1 MSEAIARVEPAGR
14 QDGCPHVRHR
24 RIEGAQHYWEDLEV
38 GDVLVGPGITVTE
51 GHLVSWAGLTG
62 DIVQFHVDAEYAAA
76 TPFGQ
81 RVAHGP
87 LTLSFGLGLM
97 THTGYLGNVVAWL
110 GLDEVRA
117 LKPVFIGDTVHPE
130 ARMLEARP
138 SKDASRGV
146 WRLAYT
152 VKNQGGDAVM
162 SFVSGF
168 LVARRR
174 DL

>member
-1 MSEAIARVEPAGR
+1 MGMA
-14 QDGCPHVRHR
+14 DR
-24 RIEGAQHYWEDLEV
+24 RIEGTQHYWEDLEV

-51 GHLVSWAGLTG
+51 AHLISWAGLTG

-76 TPFGQ
+76 TPFRQ

-87 LTLSFGLGLM
+87 LTLAFGLGLM

-138 SKDASRGV
+138 TKDDGRGI
-146 WRLAYT
+146 WRMAYAMR
-152 VKNQGGDAVM
+152 NQAGETVM
-162 SFVSGF
+162 SFVSSF
-168 LVARRR
+168 MVARR
-174 DL
+174 